1 MSEGSDVDRVR
12 QESGISAAAERWLA
26 ESLST
31 TSQSEDALEGYPKGG
46 GGVIN
51 AAERSEQAHGLEDSE
66 DVNGVADVDNTSSS
80 SASAASA
87 SSSEFDFSSTHPF
100 TVGDIWG
107 SSKEQ
112 SGAGAGG
119 TAGGNAVGVRLAGG
133 NGHPPGANS
142 LEGGDLSSAMSTP
155 GRDAAFRLESLT
167 ATVAAAVAEVAAETY
182 PGSVLEGFNTST
194 SGSRPTTASSGG
206 NPLGGLPLAGSR
218 SPPPGAPAP
227 GRRRETDSS
236 DEGFAAAAG
245 AWSMAMRRRSTA
257 DTCNSDRPT
266 GWLPLAG
273 SRSPPAVRLP
283 GHREPDS
290 SGIESLDVGPPLPPR
305 ARAARATSPPRN
317 KSARRERRQR
327 HRGEGL
333 RGGAI
338 PPVVAG
344 GGPVLAGAVGAAS
357 SESSL
362 SSVTSSAPLDLSSAV
377 SGERGG
383 IDGTAGGLQRQRD
396 AEYAEEE
403 VLLLRTRTRSED
415 SGWEKR
421 GTSSDDYPAV
431 APRAPGGADRKG
443 SRGKGARVTLHR
455 EGGVGFRGWRDDNA
469 ARRST
474 PGMFAVTA
482 GPAAYRMGAT
492 GKLPGER
499 WRGVDGRR
507 TSAARAAEAV
517 EAGPGLRST
526 HFAPGYVG
534 VAWPDP
540 LEEGGA
546 AKGSSVARA
555 RLLTKLE
562 DAASRKLADI
572 EERGHRARR
581 ERSDRT
587 KRRWVLRICICGRLL
602 DASFWDSPCRCLLLL
617 YLLLFL

>member
-1 MSEGSDVDRVR
+1 MSMAGVLIKSPPVPPSPRPSNPYVESEGSDVDRVR

-26 ESLST
+26 ESFST
-31 TSQSEDALEGYPKGG
+31 TSQSDDALEGYPKGG
-46 GGVIN
+46 SGVIN
-51 AAERSEQAHGLEDSE
+51 AAERSEQAHGLEDGE

-119 TAGGNAVGVRLAGG
+119 TAGGTAGGIGVGVGLAGG
-133 NGHPPGANS
+133 NGHAPSTNS
-142 LEGGDLSSAMSTP
+142 REGGDLSSAMSTP
-155 GRDAAFRLESLT
+155 GQNAAFRLESLT

-182 PGSVLEGFNTST
+182 PGSVLEGFNAST
-194 SGSRPTTASSGG
+194 SGSRPTTSSSGG

-236 DEGFAAAAG
+236 DDRFAAAAG
-245 AWSMAMRRRSTA
+245 ARSMAMRRRSTA
-257 DTCNSDRPT
+257 DTCSSDRLT

-283 GHREPDS
+283 GRREPDS
-290 SGIESLDVGPPLPPR
+290 SGIESLDVGPPPPPR
-305 ARAARATSPPRN
+305 TRAERATSPPRN
-317 KSARRERRQR
+317 KSARRGRRQR
-327 HRGEGL
+327 RRGEGL
-333 RGGAI
+333 RGRAI
-338 PPVVAG
+338 PPVV
-344 GGPVLAGAVGAAS
+344 PVFAAAVGAAS
-357 SESSL
+357 AESSL
-362 SSVTSSAPLDLSSAV
+362 LSVTSSAPLDLSSAV

-383 IDGTAGGLQRQRD
+383 IDGAAGGLHRQRD
-396 AEYAEEE
+396 ADYAEEE
-403 VLLLRTRTRSED
+403 VLLLRTRTQSEG

-421 GTSSDDYPAV
+421 DTSSDDDPAV
-431 APRAPGGADRKG
+431 APRASGGADRKG
-443 SRGKGARVTLHR
+443 SRGKGARVTPHR
-455 EGGVGFRGWRDDNA
+455 EGGVGFRGRRNDNA

-499 WRGVDGRR
+499 WRGADGRR

-587 KRRWVLRICICGRLL
+587 KRR
-602 DASFWDSPCRCLLLL
+602 
-617 YLLLFL
+617 